1 MPRNFY
7 FASPETRRKIIGSEF
22 CKSRC
27 DKISIHYDLCAH
39 IPMDPFK
46 KTLLIESGITIA
58 ILAVLLFSIMFLG
71 KTITEY
77 GIQIVSL
84 RNQFA
89 ARSGSLNALA
99 SLRSQYSLA

>member
-1 MPRNFY
+1 
-7 FASPETRRKIIGSEF
+7 
-22 CKSRC
+22 
-27 DKISIHYDLCAH
+27 
-39 IPMDPFK
+39 MDPFK